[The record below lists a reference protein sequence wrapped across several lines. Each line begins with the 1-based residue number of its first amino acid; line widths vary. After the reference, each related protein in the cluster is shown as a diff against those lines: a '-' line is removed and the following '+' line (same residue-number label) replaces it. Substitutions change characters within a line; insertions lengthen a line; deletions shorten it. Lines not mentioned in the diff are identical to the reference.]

1 MTCLCDS
8 VVDPAFDVAPSEAK
22 IPADAESWWAVV
34 TMSPRV
40 DGGHRHVEILSKI
53 FDGQQLVEVFHVG
66 NRASEGLQM
75 DDRTLPTGP
84 GAVCHAF
91 VIDLSFIRNPRER

>member
-1 MTCLCDS
+1 
-8 VVDPAFDVAPSEAK
+8 
-22 IPADAESWWAVV
+22 
-34 TMSPRV
+34 MSPRV

-53 FDGQQLVEVFHVG
+53 IDGQQLVEVFHVG

-84 GAVCHAF
+84 GAGLSPSCHRS
-91 VIDLSFIRNPRER
+91 VIHS